1 MVKLYLYGHLKATCA
16 QRILILLEELDL
28 KYTFREVD
36 IFGGEH
42 KTDSF
47 KKLQPFGKI
56 PVVKYGDKTLFESR
70 TILRYVS
77 KNNRLQHDLFGDIM
91 TDQWLEV
98 ESHNFN
104 PPASKIVYEQ
114 MFKKM
119 MKGGVP
125 DMEVVNTALEQLEA
139 VLDVYETQLSTN
151 EYISGDDYS
160 IADICHIP
168 YAYLLIKC
176 GHKDIFKKRPA
187 VYNWLKRLMKRPA
200 VRRVLE
206 GNIDPQPED
215 DNEKVESDGRQKSEP
230 LVESEGSS
238 SDDTTSNSTSE
249 QTAESEPT
257 VESEQDSEEREV
269 LVKKSESGWREDT
282 D

>member
-104 PPASKIVYEQ
+104 PHVSKIVYEQ
-114 MFKKM
+114 MFKKL
-119 MKGGVP
+119 MKGGSP
-125 DMEVVNTALEQLEA
+125 DMEVVKTALEQLEA
-139 VLDVYETQLSTN
+139 VLDVYENQLSTN
-151 EYISGDDYS
+151 EYISGADYS

-176 GHKDIFKKRPA
+176 GHKDVFKKRPA

-206 GNIDPQPED
+206 GNIDSQPEED
-215 DNEKVESDGRQKSEP
+215 DEKVESDGRQRSEP
-230 LVESEGSS
+230 LLESGEAS
-238 SDDTTSNSTSE
+238 SDTSDSTSE
-249 QTAESEPT
+249 QTNSESEPT
-257 VESEQDSEEREV
+257 ADSDEDSEEREV

-282 D
+282 E